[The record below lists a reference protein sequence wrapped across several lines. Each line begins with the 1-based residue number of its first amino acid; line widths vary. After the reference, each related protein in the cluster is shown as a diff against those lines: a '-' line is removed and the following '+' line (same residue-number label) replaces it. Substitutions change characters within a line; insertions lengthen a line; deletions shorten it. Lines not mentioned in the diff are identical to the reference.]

1 MDKKNK
7 DILGNH
13 IISLIEK
20 HNPYYFISIQ
30 YDFKDKDGNI
40 DKERVKRLY
49 DENLVKE
56 THKHISNLLREAFEN
71 DLQMWWFIERNPSFM
86 DDEGKMIRG
95 YYHSHLILDFIQ
107 DRFIEEPSR
116 ALKKVLYNSN
126 SALIPILNR
135 VYLDNEDR
143 KMDCI
148 KEVIQQCD
156 WCKTTGK
163 SPVHIQEI
171 TNLKPLFYKEGENN
185 SGYLMKQINDNEDLS
200 TGIDFKNSSF

>member
-7 DILGNH
+7 DLLGKH

-20 HNPYYFISIQ
+20 HNPHYFVSIQ
-30 YDFKDKDGNI
+30 YDFKDEDGNI
-40 DKERVKRLY
+40 DKERIKCLY
-49 DENLVKE
+49 DEHLVKK

-71 DLQMWWFIERNPSFM
+71 DLQMWWILERNPSFM
-86 DDEGKMIRG
+86 NEGKMIRG
-95 YYHSHLILDFIQ
+95 YFHSHLILDFIQ
-107 DRFIEEPSR
+107 DRFIEEPTR
-116 ALKKVLYNSN
+116 ALKKVLYNSGQ
-126 SALIPILNR
+126 IPILNR

-148 KEVIQQCD
+148 KEVIQRCE

-171 TNLKPLFYKEGENN
+171 TNLKTFFYKEGEYN
-185 SGYLMKQINDNEDLS
+185 SGYLMKQINDKEDLS

>member
-1 MDKKNK
+1 MDKKSK
-7 DILGNH
+7 DILGLH
-13 IISLIEK
+13 IIELIEK

-40 DKERVKRLY
+40 DKERIKCLY
-49 DENLVKE
+49 DYNLVVK
-56 THKHISNLLREAFEN
+56 THKHISNLLREAFDRE
-71 DLQMWWFIERNPSFM
+71 LQMWWFTERNPSFM
-86 DDEGKMIRG
+86 NEDKMIRG

-116 ALKKVLYNSN
+116 ALKKVLYNSGQ
-126 SALIPILNR
+126 IPILKR

-148 KEVIQQCD
+148 KEVIKGCD
-156 WCKTTGK
+156 WCKSTGK

-171 TNLKPLFYKEGENN
+171 TNLKTLFYKEGENN
-185 SGYLMKQINDNEDLS
+185 SGYLMKQINEKEDLDA
-200 TGIDFKNSSF
+200 GIDFKNSSF

>member
-7 DILGNH
+7 DMLGHH

-20 HNPYYFISIQ
+20 HNPYYFVSIQ
-30 YDFKDKDGNI
+30 YDFKDEDGNI
-40 DKERVKRLY
+40 DKERIKCLY
-49 DENLVKE
+49 DYNLVVK
-56 THKHISNLLREAFEN
+56 THKHISNLLREAFDR

-86 DDEGKMIRG
+86 NEGKMIRG

-107 DRFIEEPSR
+107 DRSIEEPSR
-116 ALKKVLYNSN
+116 ALKKVLYNCGQ
-126 SALIPILNR
+126 IPILNR

-148 KEVIQQCD
+148 KEVIKGCD
-156 WCKTTGK
+156 WCKSTGK

-171 TNLKPLFYKEGENN
+171 TNLKTLFYKEGENN
-185 SGYLMKQINDNEDLS
+185 SGYLMKQINDKEDLA

>member
-1 MDKKNK
+1 MDKKSK
-7 DILGNH
+7 DMLGHH
-13 IISLIEK
+13 IIKLIEK

-40 DKERVKRLY
+40 DKERIKCLY
-49 DENLVKE
+49 DYNLVVK

-86 DDEGKMIRG
+86 NDGKMIRG

-116 ALKKVLYNSN
+116 ALKKVLYNSGQ
-126 SALIPILNR
+126 IPILNR

-148 KEVIQQCD
+148 KEVIKGCD
-156 WCKTTGK
+156 WCKSTGK

-171 TNLKPLFYKEGENN
+171 TNLKTLFYKEGENN
-185 SGYLMKQINDNEDLS
+185 SGYLMKQINEKEDLD

>member
-1 MDKKNK
+1 ME
-7 DILGNH
+7 
-13 IISLIEK
+13 LIEK

-40 DKERVKRLY
+40 DKERIKCLY
-49 DENLVKE
+49 DCNLVIA
-56 THKHISNLLREAFEN
+56 THTHISNLLREAFDRE
-71 DLQMWWFIERNPSFM
+71 LQMWWFTERNPSFM
-86 DDEGKMIRG
+86 NEGKMIRG

-107 DRFIEEPSR
+107 DRFIEEPKQS
-116 ALKKVLYNSN
+116 LKKVLYNSGQ
-126 SALIPILNR
+126 IPILNR

-148 KEVIQQCD
+148 KEVIKGCD
-156 WCKTTGK
+156 WCKSTGK

-171 TNLKPLFYKEGENN
+171 TNLKTLFYKEGENN
-185 SGYLMKQINDNEDLS
+185 SGYLMKQINEKEDLD

>member
-1 MDKKNK
+1 MDKKSK
-7 DILGNH
+7 DILGLH
-13 IISLIEK
+13 IIELIEK

-40 DKERVKRLY
+40 DKEGIKCLY
-49 DENLVKE
+49 DYNLVVK
-56 THKHISNLLREAFEN
+56 THTHISNLLREAFDRE
-71 DLQMWWFIERNPSFM
+71 LQMWWFIERNPSFM
-86 DDEGKMIRG
+86 NEDKMIRG

-107 DRFIEEPSR
+107 DRSIEEPTR
-116 ALKKVLYNSN
+116 TLKKVLYNSGQ
-126 SALIPILNR
+126 IPILNR

-148 KEVIQQCD
+148 KEVIKGCD
-156 WCKTTGK
+156 WCKSTGK

-171 TNLKPLFYKEGENN
+171 TNLKTLFYKEGENN
-185 SGYLMKQINDNEDLS
+185 SGYLMKQINEKEDLD

>member
-1 MDKKNK
+1 MDKKSK
-7 DILGNH
+7 DILGLH
-13 IISLIEK
+13 IIELIEK

-40 DKERVKRLY
+40 DKERIKCLY
-49 DENLVKE
+49 DYNLVVK

-86 DDEGKMIRG
+86 NDGKMIRG

-116 ALKKVLYNSN
+116 ALKKVLYNSGQ
-126 SALIPILNR
+126 IPILKR

-148 KEVIQQCD
+148 KEVIKGCD
-156 WCKTTGK
+156 WCKSTGK

-171 TNLKPLFYKEGENN
+171 TNLKTLFYKEGENN
-185 SGYLMKQINDNEDLS
+185 SGYLMKQINEKEDLDA
-200 TGIDFKNSSF
+200 GIDFKNSSF

>member
-7 DILGNH
+7 DILGKH

-20 HNPYYFISIQ
+20 HNPHYFVSIQ
-30 YDFKDKDGNI
+30 YDFKDEDGNI
-40 DKERVKRLY
+40 DKERIKCLY
-49 DENLVKE
+49 DENLLEE
-56 THKHISNLLREAFEN
+56 THGHISNLLREAFDR
-71 DLQMWWFIERNPSFM
+71 DLQMWWFRERNPSFM
-86 DDEGKMIRG
+86 NEGKMIRG
-95 YYHSHLILDFIQ
+95 YFHSHLILDFIQ

-116 ALKKVLYNSN
+116 ALKKVLYNSGQ
-126 SALIPILNR
+126 IPILNR
-135 VYLDNEDR
+135 IYLDNEDR

-171 TNLKPLFYKEGENN
+171 TNLNTLFYKDGENN
-185 SGYLMKQINDNEDLS
+185 TGYLMKQINDKSSLS

>member
-7 DILGNH
+7 DLLGNH

-20 HNPYYFISIQ
+20 HNPHYFISIQ

-40 DKERVKRLY
+40 DKEMIKCLY
-49 DENLVKE
+49 DENLVKK

-71 DLQMWWFIERNPSFM
+71 DLQMWWILERNPSFM
-86 DDEGKMIRG
+86 NEGKMIRG
-95 YYHSHLILDFIQ
+95 YFHSHLILDFIQ

-116 ALKKVLYNSN
+116 ALKKVLYNSGQ
-126 SALIPILNR
+126 IPILNR

-156 WCKTTGK
+156 WCKKSIGK
-163 SPVHIQEI
+163 DPVNIQEI
-171 TNLKPLFYKEGENN
+171 TNFKTFFYKEGENN
-185 SGYLMKQINDNEDLS
+185 SGYLMKQIDTTEDLS
-200 TGIDFKNSSF
+200 TIIDFKNSSF

>member
-1 MDKKNK
+1 MDKKSK
-7 DILGNH
+7 DILGLH
-13 IISLIEK
+13 IIELIEK

-40 DKERVKRLY
+40 DKERIKCLY
-49 DENLVKE
+49 DYNLVVK
-56 THKHISNLLREAFEN
+56 THKHISNLLREAFDRE
-71 DLQMWWFIERNPSFM
+71 LQMWWFIERNPSFM
-86 DDEGKMIRG
+86 NEGKMIRG

-116 ALKKVLYNSN
+116 ALKKVLYNSGQ
-126 SALIPILNR
+126 IPILNR

-148 KEVIQQCD
+148 KEVIKGCD
-156 WCKTTGK
+156 WCKSTGK

-171 TNLKPLFYKEGENN
+171 TNLKTLFYKEGENN
-185 SGYLMKQINDNEDLS
+185 SGYLMKQINEKEDLD